1 MYLQEITEV
10 VNRTGNI
17 AALEAEAGRIARSH
31 GMIRSYVLDDLKR
44 MRRIVVSEAVQ
55 AVKPTGF
62 ND

>member
-1 MYLQEITEV
+1 MYLVEITEV

-17 AALEAEAGRIARSH
+17 AALEAEAERIARNH

-55 AVKPTGF
+55 AAKPTGF

>member
-1 MYLQEITEV
+1 MYLAEITEV

-17 AALEAEAGRIARSH
+17 ASLEAEAGRIARNH

-55 AVKPTGF
+55 AAKPTGF